1 MFHVIVEGGLAK
13 LIDLSKVVDD
23 LSDDLIND
31 CDCIALHSTHSV
43 DHHGII
49 DSLLTDALKFALNRQ
64 SIILLVAKCTFKSC
78 HFLLPSFKLLFVAF
92 QLILERLH

>member
-1 MFHVIVEGGLAK
+1 MFHVIVKSSLAK
-13 LIDLSKVVDD
+13 LIDLSMVVYY
-23 LSDDLIND
+23 LSYDLIND
-31 CDCIALHSTHSV
+31 CDCIALHSPHPV

-78 HFLLPSFKLLFVAF
+78 HLLLPSFKLLLVAL
-92 QLILERLH
+92 QLIL